1 MLKVGGRLRL
11 SLISARLAE
20 LMPAHA
26 SATVGGMH
34 PPCLPPALADALDL
48 VVRVT
53 APATGP
59 WWIIGS
65 AAMALHGLDL
75 PVADVDLLLA
85 PQDATRVLQEHGR
98 VLPSGEEHGPYRSE
112 VFGRIDGGPLLV
124 EVLGGFHVR
133 EGGHWVAVEPA
144 TRLAVGLARGA
155 VFIPSRPE
163 LAAITRRL
171 GRPKDLLRARML
183 DTLP

>member
-1 MLKVGGRLRL
+1 MTEPHL
-11 SLISARLAE
+11 SPSLAG
-20 LMPAHA
+20 
-26 SATVGGMH
+26 T
-34 PPCLPPALADALDL
+34 LDL

-53 APATGP
+53 ALAPGP

-85 PQDATRVLQEHGR
+85 PEDATRVLEVHGR
-98 VLPSGEEHGPYRSE
+98 VLPSREGQGPYRSE

-155 VFIPSRPE
+155 VFVPSRPE

-171 GRPKDLLRARML
+171 GRPKDLLRAKML
-183 DTLP
+183 DAP